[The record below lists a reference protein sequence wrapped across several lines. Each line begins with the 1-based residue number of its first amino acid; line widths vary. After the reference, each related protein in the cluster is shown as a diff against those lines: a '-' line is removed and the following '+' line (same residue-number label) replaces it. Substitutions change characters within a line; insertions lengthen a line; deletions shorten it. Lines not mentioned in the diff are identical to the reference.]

1 MRIGKT
7 ATGATRLFTCVPMH
21 VPVRTLPGV
30 NPTLSRSLQPVGPL
44 VLRDPVQQWDDL
56 GAGVQE
62 AGRTEEGGHLPLHS
76 TYKQ

>member
-44 VLRDPVQQWDDL
+44 VLRDPVQQ
-56 GAGVQE
+56 
-62 AGRTEEGGHLPLHS
+62 
-76 TYKQ
+76 